1 VTGLIYV
8 ILISLWGVVLVPRW
22 LRHHDE
28 SRRRREAQRVERALN
43 PHAVGE
49 PGVGDTPD
57 HEDYQSWREYVR
69 SLTRRDA
76 VQWES
81 VPLLEA
87 LRSPRG
93 RHARRRRTIVIGL
106 TGVTGVSLL
115 GAVAGILPGFVAV
128 LMALLLGGYVSAMFL
143 QMRQWEAKRRPTAT
157 TPADA
162 VADQHPNPFLVRD
175 GVRVVSSESDA
186 GTQWAPQ
193 ESTLPIYATKSK
205 ASKIPRR
212 IDLTHQG
219 WTGADMVEQARAQ
232 QSPHLQS
239 QFDREFAALEPEVD
253 EQVAELANY
262 RDEYYRRAVNE

>member
-1 VTGLIYV
+1 M
-8 ILISLWGVVLVPRW
+8 
-22 LRHHDE
+22 
-28 SRRRREAQRVERALN
+28 ERALN
-43 PHAVGE
+43 PHALTGD
-49 PGVGDTPD
+49 PAVGDTTHD
-57 HEDYQSWREYVR
+57 DYQSWREYLR

-81 VPLLEA
+81 VPLLDD

-106 TGVTGVSLL
+106 AGVTGVGLL
-115 GAVAGILPGFVAV
+115 GAVVGVVPGFVAV
-128 LMALLLGGYVSAMFL
+128 LMTLLLGGYVSAMFL
-143 QMRQWEAKRRPTAT
+143 QMRQWEAKRRPTAAT
-157 TPADA
+157 AD
-162 VADQHPNPFLVRD
+162 VPHDVRTNPFQVRD
-175 GVRVVSSESDA
+175 GVRVVSSDSDS
-186 GTQWAPQ
+186 GSQWAPQ

-205 ASKIPRR
+205 ATKIPRR

-219 WTGADMVEQARAQ
+219 WTGADMVEQARVQ